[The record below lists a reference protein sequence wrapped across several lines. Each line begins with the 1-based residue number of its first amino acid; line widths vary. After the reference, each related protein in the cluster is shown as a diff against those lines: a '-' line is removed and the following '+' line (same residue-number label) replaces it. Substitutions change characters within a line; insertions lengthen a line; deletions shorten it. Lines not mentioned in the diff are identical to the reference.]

1 MYTFLLRDFLVLKV
15 ARIEPFHRYDQNLL
29 RSLGKARASYSFT
42 NIHQAVLNIYLNL
55 RITQF
60 INLYK
65 IFGANDIKLAVNS
78 LLIVLLLI
86 VEKKS
91 ICYNLLT
98 LIKE

>member
-1 MYTFLLRDFLVLKV
+1 M
-15 ARIEPFHRYDQNLL
+15 
-29 RSLGKARASYSFT
+29 
-42 NIHQAVLNIYLNL
+42 
-55 RITQF
+55 
-60 INLYK
+60 NLYK

-86 VEKKS
+86 VEKKKS

>member
-1 MYTFLLRDFLVLKV
+1 M
-15 ARIEPFHRYDQNLL
+15 
-29 RSLGKARASYSFT
+29 
-42 NIHQAVLNIYLNL
+42 
-55 RITQF
+55 
-60 INLYK
+60 NLYK

-98 LIKE
+98 LIKK

>member
-1 MYTFLLRDFLVLKV
+1 M
-15 ARIEPFHRYDQNLL
+15 
-29 RSLGKARASYSFT
+29 
-42 NIHQAVLNIYLNL
+42 
-55 RITQF
+55 
-60 INLYK
+60 NLYK

-78 LLIVLLLI
+78 LLTALLLI

>member
-1 MYTFLLRDFLVLKV
+1 M
-15 ARIEPFHRYDQNLL
+15 
-29 RSLGKARASYSFT
+29 
-42 NIHQAVLNIYLNL
+42 NIYFNL

-60 INLYK
+60 MNLYK